1 MAFCMFVND
10 SCARSGPAEGIGGF
24 VLQLFFHSKEITFG
38 QGAVRIQYYQV
49 FALAS
54 FHPVVTG
61 LPGAGVGLVIV
72 MYVQ

>member
-1 MAFCMFVND
+1 MAFCMSVND
-10 SCARSGPAEGIGGF
+10 SEGIGGF

-38 QGAVRIQYYQV
+38 QDAVRVQYYQV

-54 FHPVVTG
+54 FRPVVTG

-72 MYVQ
+72 MHVQ

>member
-10 SCARSGPAEGIGGF
+10 SCAVGASEGIGGF

-38 QGAVRIQYYQV
+38 QDAVRIQYYQV

-54 FHPVVTG
+54 FHP
-61 LPGAGVGLVIV
+61 
-72 MYVQ
+72 